1 MEDDLMEEPRV
12 RRQGRLAA
20 RRLLAFIGAIFLGLL
35 IFSSGVLMGIKMERK
50 RSAALKEASPL
61 QVEVEGAL
69 KEAKSAS
76 QKVEEGKVPL
86 TFYETLTK
94 EEKGPKVTEEKGEK
108 GKAAPKEAK
117 KGEKAPEVK
126 PPPRDLYFVQVASFR
141 QKANAQS
148 LMRRLKEKGYEVRI
162 VQVTLGKGKKW
173 WRVKVGGFAERG
185 EAERVKGALEKEG
198 FEGIK
203 VTKGL

>member
-1 MEDDLMEEPRV
+1 MMEDDLMEEPRV
-12 RRQGRLAA
+12 RKQGRLAA
-20 RRLLAFIGAIFLGLL
+20 RRLLAFIGAILLGLL
-35 IFSSGVLMGIKMERK
+35 IFSSGVLMGIKMERR

-69 KEAKSAS
+69 KEAKAE
-76 QKVEEGKVPL
+76 KEKEKGKVPL

-94 EEKGPKVTEEKGEK
+94 EEKEGAAER
-108 GKAAPKEAK
+108 KAAKEEAK
-117 KGEKAPEVK
+117 REEERAPEVK
-126 PPPRDLYFVQVASFR
+126 PPAAELYFVQVASFR
-141 QKANAQS
+141 QEANAKS
-148 LMRRLKEKGYEVRI
+148 LMRRLKEKGYKVRI
-162 VQVTLGKGKKW
+162 VQVTLGKGKW

-198 FEGIK
+198 FKGIK

>member
-35 IFSSGVLMGIKMERK
+35 LFSSGVLMGIKMERK

-94 EEKGPKVTEEKGEK
+94 EEKGPKVTEEK
-108 GKAAPKEAK
+108 AK

>member
-35 IFSSGVLMGIKMERK
+35 LFSSGVLMGIKMERK
-50 RSAALKEASPL
+50 RSAALKGASPL

-94 EEKGPKVTEEKGEK
+94 EEKGPKVTEEK
-108 GKAAPKEAK
+108 AK

>member
-1 MEDDLMEEPRV
+1 MMEDDLMEEPRV
-12 RRQGRLAA
+12 RKQGRLAA
-20 RRLLAFIGAIFLGLL
+20 RRLLAFIGAILLGLL
-35 IFSSGVLMGIKMERK
+35 IFSSGVLMGIKMERR

-69 KEAKSAS
+69 KEAKAE
-76 QKVEEGKVPL
+76 KEKEKGKVPL

-94 EEKGPKVTEEKGEK
+94 EEKEGAAER
-108 GKAAPKEAK
+108 KAAKEETK
-117 KGEKAPEVK
+117 REEERAPEVK
-126 PPPRDLYFVQVASFR
+126 PPAAELYFVQVASFR
-141 QKANAQS
+141 QEANAKS
-148 LMRRLKEKGYEVRI
+148 LMRRLKEKGYKVRI
-162 VQVTLGKGKKW
+162 VQVTLGKGKW

-198 FEGIK
+198 FKGIK